1 MAVIHKLSLSL
12 SHAKGVDTIN
22 VKNGSTEDVLIVS
35 FYSNGSPFNIEKYTA
50 KLITNKTGGTRV
62 YVVGTRSKPNSFIF
76 RINEPLQAKDYESEK
91 GNYNFLN
98 NGWNICE
105 IELYDT
111 QSRRKTVT
119 QNFQIYEDSLASG
132 RKYYDDSGLYMTEE
146 DIRRLRELDDSIE
159 VTGLPEV
166 GEGDNGKFLRVVNG
180 VWSATNITDVS
191 EVGA

>member
-35 FYSNGSPFNIEKYTA
+35 FYSNSSPFNIEKYTA

-62 YVVGTRSKPNSFIF
+62 YVVGARSETNSFVF
-76 RINEPLQAKDYESEK
+76 RINEPLQAKDYDSGI
-91 GNYNFLN
+91 GNYDFLN

-111 QSRRKTVT
+111 QSGRKTVT
-119 QNFQIYEDSLASG
+119 QSFQIYNDSLTSE
-132 RKYYDDSGLYMTEE
+132 RKYYDDSGLYITEE
-146 DIRRLRELDDSIE
+146 DVRKLRELDDFIE

-180 VWSATNITDVS
+180 VWSATSITDVS